1 MPCVHVYNMF
11 QSAVKYFDMGF
22 ESVSCW
28 LFLVWGVFIQREIH
42 IRNIEPKFR
51 YASRYAIR
59 YPTFFCFFFART
71 YSMAVLLC
79 LMFNME

>member
-28 LFLVWGVFIQREIH
+28 LFLVWGVFIQRYIFLTLNLSLDMPVDMQLD
-42 IRNIEPKFR
+42 IQL
-51 YASRYAIR
+51 
-59 YPTFFCFFFART
+59 FFVGT
-71 YSMAVLLC
+71 YSMA
-79 LMFNME
+79 

>member
-28 LFLVWGVFIQREIH
+28 LFLVWGVFIQRYIF
-42 IRNIEPKFR
+42 NVEPKFR
-51 YASRYAIR
+51 YAMR
-59 YPTFFCFFFART
+59 YPTFW
-71 YSMAVLLC
+71 YS
-79 LMFNME
+79 FNANSLGLIRIRIDFET